1 MTFERK
7 FNGVQDAAPD
17 TAQERPQDADL
28 QMAEAIQE
36 AVAQGITLKDVHG
49 IPDEMMEGLY
59 AYAHDF
65 YGKGKLDEAETFF
78 RFLCLYDFYNIDYI
92 MGLAAVC
99 QMKKQYAKA
108 IGLYAVAFGLSKDD
122 YRPMFFTGQCHLF
135 ERKAAKARQCFEL
148 VVLHGADAGY
158 RAKAQAYLDVLKRT
172 GRADQAD
179 ADASDTD
186 AGEQEAARQ
195 ATQATQTTQATKE

>member
-1 MTFERK
+1 MTFEQK
-7 FNGVQDAAPD
+7 QNQPD
-17 TAQERPQDADL
+17 SAQDADL
-28 QMAEAIQE
+28 QMAEVIQD
-36 AVAQGITLKDVHG
+36 AVTEGMTLKDVHG
-49 IPDEMMEGLY
+49 ISDEMMEGLY

-65 YGKGKLDEAETFF
+65 YGKGQLDEAETFF

-108 IGLYAVAFGLSKDD
+108 IGLYAVAFGLSKND

-148 VVLHGADAGY
+148 VVLHATDAGY
-158 RAKAQAYLDVLKRT
+158 RVKAQAYLDVLAKT
-172 GRADQAD
+172 SQPAD
-179 ADASDTD
+179 AEEYEIADTETQEKASDF
-186 AGEQEAARQ
+186 
-195 ATQATQTTQATKE
+195 

>member
-1 MTFERK
+1 MTFEQK
-7 FNGVQDAAPD
+7 FNGGQD
-17 TAQERPQDADL
+17 TAQDTAQDNPQDTDL
-28 QMAEAIQE
+28 QMAEVIQE
-36 AVAQGITLKDVHG
+36 AVMNGITLKDMHG
-49 IPDEMMEGLY
+49 ISDEMMEGLY

-65 YGKGKLDEAETFF
+65 YGKGRLDEAETFF
-78 RFLCLYDFYNIDYI
+78 RFLCLYDFYNTDYI

-108 IGLYAVAFGLSKDD
+108 IGLYAVAFGLSKND

-172 GRADQAD
+172 GVAVDSDAD
-179 ADASDTD
+179 ADAR
-186 AGEQEAARQ
+186 EHEAASE
-195 ATQATQTTQATKE
+195 ATQEKKRRVS

>member
-1 MTFERK
+1 MTFEQK
-7 FNGVQDAAPD
+7 HEHQADS
-17 TAQERPQDADL
+17 AQADL
-28 QMAEAIQE
+28 QMAEVIQD
-36 AVAQGITLKDVHG
+36 AVMEGMTLKDVHG
-49 IPDEMMEGLY
+49 ISDEMMEGLY

-65 YGKGKLDEAETFF
+65 YAKGQLDEAETFF

-108 IGLYAVAFGLSKDD
+108 IGLYAVAFGLSKND

-148 VVLHGADAGY
+148 VVLHARDAGF
-158 RAKAQAYLDVLKRT
+158 RAKAQAYLDVLAKTSQAT
-172 GRADQAD
+172 GAGED
-179 ADASDTD
+179 ADEYEMADGEIQEKAS
-186 AGEQEAARQ
+186 G
-195 ATQATQTTQATKE
+195 